1 MGVAGVTVVK
11 GMRMTGVTVFM
22 RMGMSGHPHHSTRSM
37 KGLQPFPALIRQYD
51 TQSLVID

>member
-1 MGVAGVTVVK
+1 MRVAGVTVVK
-11 GMRMTGVTVFM
+11 RMRMTGVTVFM

-37 KGLQPFPALIRQYD
+37 KGLQPFRALIRQYD

>member
-22 RMGMSGHPHHSTRSM
+22 RMGMSSHPHHSTRSM